1 MDDQG
6 KTVKLR
12 SVTIHLGTSE
22 GIIEEI
28 PSIENGPIRIRIS
41 GWSQGKAVPIPL
53 DLDEK
58 KLIDLLQQ
66 AVRAGIL
73 SPDFAK
79 ELSSEFEI

>member
-1 MDDQG
+1 MGDQG
-6 KTVKLR
+6 DPKKLR
-12 SVTIHLGTSE
+12 SVTIHLGTSD
-22 GIIEEI
+22 GKIEEI
-28 PSIENGPIRIRIS
+28 PSIENGPVKIRIS
-41 GWSQGKAVPIPL
+41 GWAQAKAVSIPL

-58 KLIDLLQQ
+58 ELIDLLQK